1 MKLQSSE
8 QYVSRRSPAVS
19 ARGMVASSQPL
30 ATLAGVDTL
39 RKGGNAADAAVAVAA
54 ALQVTQPCSTGLGG
68 DCFVLY
74 YCAADRQVRALNGS
88 GRCAAALSLQRLERE
103 GFRERLPP
111 EHAYTVT
118 VPGAPAAWA
127 DVAATLGRLPL
138 SVSLEPAIELAERG
152 FAVAPLTSL
161 WWQAGAA
168 EQLARHRHGAELMID
183 GRGPR
188 AGERMRLPALAR
200 SLQLLAQEG
209 AEPFYRGQI
218 AERVVAAVREAG
230 GALALDDLA
239 AHASEWVQPIRCE
252 YRGCHLWECPPNGHG
267 LAVLL
272 ALNVLQACPLEGE
285 PAGGAGRLHL
295 LIEVMRLAFAD
306 AGRYV
311 ADPAFAAVPL
321 PELLSE
327 QYARQ
332 RARQISPRR
341 AMPTPDWGRFGPG
354 AAGPAAGHGAA
365 PGSAAGTDTVYFCA
379 ADAEGNA
386 CSFINSNYMAFGTGI
401 VPAGCGYSLQNRG
414 YGFRL
419 DPEHPNRL
427 EPGKRPYHTIIPA
440 LATEAATGELFAAF
454 GVMGGMMQ
462 PQGHLQVF
470 SALVDDGVDPQ
481 AALDRGRFQIEE
493 GNPAGPVL
501 LEDSLGAQA
510 AAGLERLGHRIRVL
524 GGLDRPRFG
533 LGQVI
538 LKDESGVLWGASDS
552 RGDGCALPLP

>member
-1 MKLQSSE
+1 MKLQSCE

-19 ARGMVASSQPL
+19 ARGMVASAQPL
-30 ATLAGVDTL
+30 ATLAGLDTL
-39 RKGGNAADAAVAVAA
+39 HRGGNAADAAVAVAA

-74 YCAADRQVRALNGS
+74 YSAADRQVQALNGS
-88 GRCAAALSLQRLERE
+88 GRCPAALSLQRLQRE
-103 GFRERLPP
+103 GFRDRLPP

-127 DVAATLGRLPL
+127 EVATRLGRKGL
-138 SVSLEPAIELAERG
+138 SSSLGPAIELAERG
-152 FAVAPLTSL
+152 FAAAPLASL
-161 WWQAGAA
+161 WWRKGAS
-168 EQLARHRHGAELMID
+168 EQLARHPHGEELMID
-183 GRGPR
+183 GRGPY
-188 AGERMRLPALAR
+188 AGEQIRLPTLAR
-200 SLQLLAQEG
+200 SLQVLAEKG
-209 AEPFYRGQI
+209 AEPFYRGEI
-218 AERVVAAVREAG
+218 AERIVAAVREAG
-230 GALALDDLA
+230 GALALEDLA

-252 YRGCHLWECPPNGHG
+252 YHGYHVWECPPNGHG

-272 ALNVLQACPLEGE
+272 ALNVLKACHREDE
-285 PAGGAGRLHL
+285 PAGGARRLHL
-295 LIEVMRLAFAD
+295 LIEAMRLAFAD
-306 AGRYV
+306 ALRYV

-321 PELLSE
+321 QELLSE
-327 QYARQ
+327 AYARE
-332 RARQISPRR
+332 RARQIDPRQ
-341 AMPTPDWGRFGPG
+341 AMDPPAWGVPPG
-354 AAGPAAGHGAA
+354 AEAG
-365 PGSAAGTDTVYFCA
+365 GSDTVYFCT

-386 CSFINSNYMAFGTGI
+386 CSFINSNYMGFGTGI

-440 LATEAATGELFAAF
+440 LATQAATGKLFSAF

-470 SALVDDGVDPQ
+470 SALVDDDLDPQ
-481 AALDRGRFQIEE
+481 AALDRGRFQLEE
-493 GNPAGPVL
+493 GDPAGPVL
-501 LEDSLGAQA
+501 LEDALGEQV
-510 AAGLERLGHRIRVL
+510 AAGLERLGHRLRVL
-524 GGLDRPRFG
+524 SGLERPRFG

-538 LKDESGVLWGASDS
+538 LKDPNGVLWGASDP